1 MALVFSLPLQREVMI
16 MSDCEM
22 LVNFIMI
29 ITMAFSIHSIS
40 HKNKTMTAIRHE
52 LCGAPNQSGGNKPA
66 ASAIHSCRYYSIA
79 GAFFQESEGY
89 TNEQNRG
96 I

>member
-29 ITMAFSIHSIS
+29 ITMAFSI
-40 HKNKTMTAIRHE
+40 
-52 LCGAPNQSGGNKPA
+52 Q
-66 ASAIHSCRYYSIA
+66 SIA
-79 GAFFQESEGY
+79 YKIKQRPPSSANCVAPPTNREGIS
-89 TNEQNRG
+89 QQQAPS
-96 I
+96 IPVDIIS

>member
-29 ITMAFSIHSIS
+29 ITMAFSI
-40 HKNKTMTAIRHE
+40 
-52 LCGAPNQSGGNKPA
+52 Q
-66 ASAIHSCRYYSIA
+66 SIA
-79 GAFFQESEGY
+79 YKIKLRPPSSANCVAPPTNREGIS
-89 TNEQNRG
+89 QQQAPS
-96 I
+96 IPVVIIA

>member
-1 MALVFSLPLQREVMI
+1 

-29 ITMAFSIHSIS
+29 ITMAFSIQSIAY
-40 HKNKTMTAIRHE
+40 KNKTMTVIQRQLH
-52 LCGAPNQSGGNKPA
+52 GAPNQSGGNKPA
-66 ASAIHSCRYYSIA
+66 ASAIHSCRYYSIT
-79 GAFFQESEGY
+79 GVFFQESEGY

>member
-29 ITMAFSIHSIS
+29 ITMAFLI
-40 HKNKTMTAIRHE
+40 
-52 LCGAPNQSGGNKPA
+52 Q
-66 ASAIHSCRYYSIA
+66 SIA
-79 GAFFQESEGY
+79 YKIKLRPPSSANCVVPPTNREGIS
-89 TNEQNRG
+89 QQQAPS
-96 I
+96 IPVAIIA

>member
-29 ITMAFSIHSIS
+29 ITMAFSI
-40 HKNKTMTAIRHE
+40 
-52 LCGAPNQSGGNKPA
+52 Q
-66 ASAIHSCRYYSIA
+66 SIA
-79 GAFFQESEGY
+79 YKKLIKLRPPSSANCVAHPNNREG
-89 TNEQNRG
+89 TSQQQAPS
-96 I
+96 IPVAIIA

>member
-1 MALVFSLPLQREVMI
+1 

-29 ITMAFSIHSIS
+29 ITMALSIHSIF
-40 HKNKTMTAIRHE
+40 HKNKTTTAIRHE
-52 LCGAPNQSGGNKPA
+52 LCGALNQSGGNKPA
-66 ASAIHSCRYYSIA
+66 ASAIHFWRYYSIT